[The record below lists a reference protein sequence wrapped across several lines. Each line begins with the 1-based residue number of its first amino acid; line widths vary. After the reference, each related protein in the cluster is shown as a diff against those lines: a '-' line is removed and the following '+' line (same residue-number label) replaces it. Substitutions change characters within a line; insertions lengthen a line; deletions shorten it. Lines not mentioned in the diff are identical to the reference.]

1 MSCGPGSAHHFLCTL
16 GLLGET
22 PLRSPGLGEGYSEKA
37 LTQDT
42 QTLKAVAA
50 TAHVPPSNF
59 Q

>member
-1 MSCGPGSAHHFLCTL
+1 MGQ
-16 GLLGET
+16 GLLTTSFVPSHLGET
-22 PLRSPGLGEGYSEKA
+22 PLGSPGLGEGYSEKA

-50 TAHVPPSNF
+50 TAQVPPANF